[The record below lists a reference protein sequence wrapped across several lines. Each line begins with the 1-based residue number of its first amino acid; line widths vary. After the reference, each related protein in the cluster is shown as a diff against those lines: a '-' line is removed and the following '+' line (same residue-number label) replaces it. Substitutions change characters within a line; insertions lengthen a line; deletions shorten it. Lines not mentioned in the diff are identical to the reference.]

1 MMMMADRKLTMMVER
16 KLTMMVDGKLC
27 QMSRATFPASSTAR
41 GERLLSASDPT
52 NLLLSLHLHRHLHHH
67 HHHHHH
73 HNHHHQ
79 LRQGHITRSILI
91 QFRFCV
97 NEFINAVVQWL
108 FLKMRIHL

>member
-1 MMMMADRKLTMMVER
+1 MANR

-52 NLLLSLHLHRHLHHH
+52 NLLLSLHLHRHLR

-73 HNHHHQ
+73 HNRHHQ
-79 LRQGHITRSILI
+79 LRQGHTTRSILI

-97 NEFINAVVQWL
+97 NEFINAAVQ
-108 FLKMRIHL
+108 